1 MANIK
6 YYVYGEF
13 VLLCAWLIQLVIF
26 GWLHSYT
33 TNIETWWKRKKT
45 VLFAAECISSKWN
58 IVRMGKLFYLS
69 LYLALILCIHA
80 EDGDSFFAVIWFCS
94 LYLLL
99 FLLCLHSVHPAPFF
113 ALFALTGRTALSV
126 CLLHFSISS
135 ICPLFLLSSF
145 LLATFIPPVDSSPF
159 FSFSLYFLRP
169 SFLLF
174 SPSLAP
180 KLSFNHL
187 DYISFFDSSPCCYSP
202 EVEATKT

>member
-1 MANIK
+1 MK
-6 YYVYGEF
+6 YSSNGETF
-13 VLLCAWLIQLVIF
+13 LFITIF
-26 GWLHSYT
+26 GVDFMYSRRR
-33 TNIETWWKRKKT
+33 WWFFFCCH
-45 VLFAAECISSKWN
+45 LI
-58 IVRMGKLFYLS
+58 LLS
-69 LYLALILCIHA
+69 LL
-80 EDGDSFFAVIWFCS
+80 
-94 LYLLL
+94 
-99 FLLCLHSVHPAPFF
+99 APFSVMHSLRSSGSVF
-113 ALFALTGRTALSV
+113 ALFSLTGRTALSV